1 MKIERLKS
9 KIHGARISQTELYYE
24 GSITID
30 ANLLDAANMI
40 PGEKVLVVNNN
51 NGARLETYIIEGER
65 GSGVV
70 CLNGAA
76 ARHAVVGD
84 KVIVIS
90 FAIMDFEEARSFEPW
105 LVFPKEN
112 NQP

>member
-9 KIHGARISQTELYYE
+9 KIHSARVTQTELYYE
-24 GSITID
+24 GSITVD
-30 ANLLDAANMI
+30 ANLMDAANMI
-40 PGEKVLVVNNN
+40 EGEKVLVVNNN
-51 NGARLETYIIEGER
+51 NGARLETYLIEGER

-90 FAIMDFEEARSFEPW
+90 FAIMDFEEAKGYTPR

-112 NQP
+112 NQL